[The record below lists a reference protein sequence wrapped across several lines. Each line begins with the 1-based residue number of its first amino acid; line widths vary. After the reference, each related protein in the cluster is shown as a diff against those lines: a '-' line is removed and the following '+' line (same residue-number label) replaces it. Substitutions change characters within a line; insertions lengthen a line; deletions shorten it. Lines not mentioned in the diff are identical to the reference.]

1 MTFRYPFELNPDVVD
16 YVIFRPHK
24 YVTNM
29 SGTSGNPTGAPVTL
43 YMPTTTPTL
52 DNNNKWGEKT
62 FAGPMGR
69 IIRQGLSDI
78 TQAIDETDGSDFQS
92 KEAAESLAKSHID
105 KLKSTMNEVGD
116 SGGGALKQAG
126 LEAIGQQFD
135 MNANQLMAMST
146 GKSFNP
152 NVELLYEGPTLRG
165 FNFQYT
171 FAPKSA
177 EEAQEVADIIKHFKI
192 HHSPAD
198 TGNGMYQIPDVFQ
211 VTYMSGGDYNRFMP
225 QFKRAA
231 LTDIQVQANPGLP
244 MYMAFENGCPIVTA
258 MSLTF
263 TEVDVITR
271 DDHQSSYSYIG
282 Y

>member
-1 MTFRYPFELNPDVVD
+1 MTFRYPFELNPDVID
-16 YVIFRPHK
+16 YVVFRPHK
-24 YVTNM
+24 YKTNM
-29 SGTSGNPTGAPVTL
+29 AGGNGIPTGAPVTL

-52 DNNNKWGEKT
+52 DNNNKWGEKN

-69 IIRQGLSDI
+69 IIRQGLSDV
-78 TQAIDETDGSDFQS
+78 TQAVDSLKAEDFQS
-92 KEAAESLAKSHID
+92 KEAAESRAKADID
-105 KLKSTMNEVGD
+105 RIKSTMAEAGK

-126 LEAIGQQFD
+126 LEAIGQQFE

-198 TGNGMYQIPDVFQ
+198 TQNGMYEIPDVFQ

-271 DDHQSSYSYIG
+271 NDHQSSYSYIG